1 MDSTILLIAAGSA
14 LVVGTG
20 LGIYIGALF
29 AERRIQRAG
38 HEAWLSAERFYKRA
52 YKLTPRN

>member
-1 MDSTILLIAAGSA
+1 MDTTALLIAAGSA
-14 LVVGTG
+14 LVIGTG

-29 AERRIQRAG
+29 AQRRIQRAG

-52 YKLTPRN
+52 YHMTPRN